1 MRHNADSLD
10 KWFPRKANMP
20 LVGGETA
27 VGWLPEGVDEGSC
40 CMARSG
46 GRPAKNRQCAG
57 RSIELLKSVSWLM
70 SGAQEFAVLL
80 NRAHKAPESSNRRET
95 TFQPKYINH
104 FRQIY
109 LV

>member
-1 MRHNADSLD
+1 MQIPWINGFRGKQICHSSVV
-10 KWFPRKANMP
+10 RP
-20 LVGGETA
+20 LSAGCLKVSMKDPAGWPALVAGQQKTA
-27 VGWLPEGVDEGSC
+27 SAP
-40 CMARSG
+40 
-46 GRPAKNRQCAG
+46 G